1 MHKILL
7 KHIILAFHFICH
19 PSAFHGIA
27 SLKNKNSLVLW
38 LSLSPWITRHLCSPR
53 GQIYLKALLS
63 SMLLNVQTHHKICHV
78 TKAHV
83 THCAHMFLAAGVDFH
98 VPKVFMLLWLLVRR
112 KELQVL
118 LSCIF
123 NSDICDHSSLVCVF
137 LMYYGYWT
145 ISIVGMLSFKSFTDI
160 FYPFQHSLS
169 LLCFYVLLCITQ
181 SFLSGA
187 LICRLKFLIFFLT

>member
-1 MHKILL
+1 MCFGRIML
-7 KHIILAFHFICH
+7 IG
-19 PSAFHGIA
+19 SAEVQKLGESMPGGGVEAALDAQNLTKTHYIGFSLYLSPFCISWYKAA

-53 GQIYLKALLS
+53 GQIYLKAVLS

-98 VPKVFMLLWLLVRR
+98 VPKVFMVLWLLVRR

-123 NSDICDHSSLVCVF
+123 NTVIFV
-137 LMYYGYWT
+137 T
-145 ISIVGMLSFKSFTDI
+145 IHL
-160 FYPFQHSLS
+160 
-169 LLCFYVLLCITQ
+169 
-181 SFLSGA
+181 
-187 LICRLKFLIFFLT
+187 